1 MSARQLSN
9 ALALTG
15 ASLAAVGFV
24 LDAYLLTVGGVT
36 AVALAAIVDY
46 IRN

>member
-1 MSARQLSN
+1 MSARQLLNSIVFV
-9 ALALTG
+9 G
-15 ASLAAVGFV
+15 ASLALAGVA

-36 AVALAAIVDY
+36 VGALAAIVDY